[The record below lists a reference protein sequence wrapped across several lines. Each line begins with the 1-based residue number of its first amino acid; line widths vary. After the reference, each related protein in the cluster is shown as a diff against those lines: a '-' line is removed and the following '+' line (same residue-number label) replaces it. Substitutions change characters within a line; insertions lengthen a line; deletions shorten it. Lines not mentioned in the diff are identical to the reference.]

1 MLLQVKNLRCGYG
14 SLEVVHGAS
23 LHVCTGEIVGLLGA
37 NGAGK
42 SSLLKAIVGL
52 LEPWSG
58 EVFTDGRPTIGQPA
72 WRSISN
78 STVLVPEGKMIFA
91 DMTVREN
98 LLIGG
103 YHNPDRALHMDI
115 VLDRFPHL
123 RGRLQQL
130 GGTLSGGEQ
139 QMLALARALMGRPR
153 LLLLDE
159 PSMGLA
165 PLMVKEV
172 FAEIQKMKDL
182 GLTVLLVEQNAIATL
197 QIADRAYV
205 METGEITLEGTA
217 AELAHNPEV
226 KRAYL
231 GKGGQEASHP
241 PVPRSPSFV
250 PLLA

>member
-1 MLLQVKNLRCGYG
+1 MLLQVKNLRASYG
-14 SLEVVHGAS
+14 NLEVVHGVS
-23 LHVCTGEIVGLLGA
+23 LHVRAGEIVGLLGA

-42 SSLLKAIVGL
+42 TSLLKSIVGL
-52 LEPWSG
+52 LPPRQG
-58 EVFTDGRPTIGQPA
+58 EILVEGRSTRGQPP

-91 DMTVREN
+91 DLTVREN

-103 YHNPDRALHMDI
+103 YHNPDRLMQLDI
-115 VLDRFPHL
+115 VLDRFPRL
-123 RGRLQQL
+123 RERIGQL

-139 QMLALARALMGRPR
+139 QMLALGRALMARPR

-159 PSMGLA
+159 PSLGLA

-172 FAEIQKMKDL
+172 FAEIRKLRNL
-182 GLTVLLVEQNAIATL
+182 GVTVLLVEQNVTATL

-205 METGEITLEGTA
+205 METGEILLEGEA
-217 AELAHNPEV
+217 AELRHNPEV

-231 GKGGQEASHP
+231 GSTGRED
-241 PVPRSPSFV
+241 
-250 PLLA
+250 

>member
-1 MLLQVKNLRCGYG
+1 MLLQVRNLSCGYG
-14 SLEVVHGAS
+14 SLEVVRGAS
-23 LHVCTGEIVGLLGA
+23 LHVCAGEIVGLLGA

-52 LEPWSG
+52 LAPWEG
-58 EVFTDGRPTIGQPA
+58 DVLMDGRQTRGLPA
-72 WRSISN
+72 WRSLGY

-103 YHNPDRALHMDI
+103 YHNPDRALTMEI
-115 VLDRFPHL
+115 VLDRFPRL
-123 RGRLQQL
+123 RERVSQV

-139 QMLALARALMGRPR
+139 QMLALGRALMARPKV
-153 LLLLDE
+153 LLLDE

-172 FAEIQKMKDL
+172 FDQIVRMREL
-182 GLTVLLVEQNAIATL
+182 GLTVLLVEQNAKSTL

-205 METGEITLEGTA
+205 METGEIILEG
-217 AELAHNPEV
+217 LASDLIHNPEV

-231 GKGGQEASHP
+231 GKGAEENIP
-241 PVPRSPSFV
+241 
-250 PLLA
+250 

>member
-1 MLLQVKNLRCGYG
+1 MLLQVKNLRASYG
-14 SLEVVHGAS
+14 NLEVVHGVS
-23 LHVCTGEIVGLLGA
+23 LHVCAGEIVGLLGA

-42 SSLLKAIVGL
+42 SSLLKSLVGL
-52 LEPWSG
+52 LPPCEG
-58 EVFTDGRPTIGQPA
+58 DIFIEGRPTRGQPP

-78 STVLVPEGKMIFA
+78 STVLVPEVKMIFA

-103 YHNPDRALHMDI
+103 YHNPDRLMQLDI
-115 VLDRFPHL
+115 VLDRFPRL
-123 RGRLQQL
+123 RERSSQL

-139 QMLALARALMGRPR
+139 QMLALGRALMGRPR

-159 PSMGLA
+159 PSLGLA

-172 FAEIQKMKDL
+172 FTELRKLRDL
-182 GLTVLLVEQNAIATL
+182 GVTVLLVEQNVTATL

-205 METGEITLEGTA
+205 METGEILLEGEA
-217 AELAHNPEV
+217 AELMHNPEV

-231 GKGGQEASHP
+231 GSTGREEQS
-241 PVPRSPSFV
+241 
-250 PLLA
+250 